1 LPIKL
6 FDALSIPSLVCTFEC
21 LGQWSCWEIV
31 RESNK
36 SFLIWHMVIRATT
49 TCDISYILHYQ
60 TSKDLLLN
68 ATRYSKRFE
77 EEELQF
83 KNLSNILS
91 NRRNLLGMDASQRC
105 SLSRIWSLDW
115 MHGHYIYWRND
126 YRC

>member
-1 LPIKL
+1 
-6 FDALSIPSLVCTFEC
+6 
-21 LGQWSCWEIV
+21 
-31 RESNK
+31 
-36 SFLIWHMVIRATT
+36 MVIRATT

-83 KNLSNILS
+83 KNLSNILRFEEEELQFKNLSNILS

-115 MHGHYIYWRND
+115 MHGHYIY
-126 YRC
+126 